1 MLTIERNNF
10 KLELEFLG
18 IATSS
23 KPRYRYR
30 FWDLEFRNEPLF
42 EGSDFE
48 GSPCYEIESFETA
61 AALLGFFALTLDD
74 AEPGI
79 FAKYN
84 DVQTEWLNNWVERI
98 EELKLLEWDLDEWGE
113 FAQEIYNLSNDENI
127 DWDNESDRKMPILLE
142 RNEGKY
148 NLYARETFRKNS
160 SDRILTYITEG
171 MSESEC
177 LSTILNLYQDL
188 ED

>member
-10 KLELEFLG
+10 KLELQFLG

-23 KPRYRYR
+23 KPRYEYR
-30 FWDLEFRNEPLF
+30 FWDFEFRTEPLF
-42 EGSDFE
+42 RGADFE

-74 AEPGI
+74 AEPEI
-79 FAKYN
+79 FAHYN
-84 DVQTEWLNNWVERI
+84 DVQNEWLSNWTERI
-98 EELKLLEWDLDEWGE
+98 EELKLLEYDIERWGD
-113 FAQEIYNLSNDENI
+113 FAQELYNLSNDENSSF
-127 DWDNESDRKMPILLE
+127 NKLPIAL
-142 RNEGKY
+142 NHIAGKY
-148 NLYARETFRKNS
+148 KLYAGDLDKDDLVGDCSFTH
-160 SDRILTYITEG
+160 ITEG

-177 LSTILNLYQDL
+177 LATILNLYDDL